1 MRLLAA
7 EDVVAEVDAET
18 YAATEKTLIHIKWGW
33 QDGLIHLWVVSSA
46 SMIAESRG

>member
-7 EDVVAEVDAET
+7 DDVVAEVDVET

-33 QDGLIHLWVVSSA
+33 RDGLIHLLVIRSA
-46 SMIAESRG
+46 VAEYPG